1 MISRIVR
8 VRLIKINIRIED
20 SVPNSH
26 EAGIVSNVLG
36 VMEDVVCTVSSKWNQ
51 SENTPWEFISAVSI
65 VSFENSNETPLDNGE
80 EVELWSEDE
89 HSNHRGVMVAES
101 KLKRVS
107 IFTCD
112 ANWMHE
118 LVVLFVD

>member
-1 MISRIVR
+1 MISRIIWVG
-8 VRLIKINIRIED
+8 LIKINIRVED

-26 EAGIVSNVLG
+26 EARIVSNVLG
-36 VMEDVVCTVSSKWNQ
+36 MMEDVVCAVSSEWNQ

-80 EVELWSEDE
+80 EVKLWSENE
-89 HSNHRGVMVAES
+89 HSNHGGVMVAES
-101 KLKRVS
+101 KLKWVS
-107 IFTCD
+107 IFTCNAD
-112 ANWMHE
+112 WMHE